1 MVANA
6 NWWCCSQSIEKKD
19 WFLIYQHYLII
30 VIRKPNSMFFRY
42 FGQGVF
48 GFVGIKPNVFFFLAT
63 ILIMAMFNFQFWVR
77 IKIGSWYYLTC
88 CTSLLFSHFL
98 MCCLTNKTALEL
110 HIVQLIVVLFLNWLT
125 SQIWYCIIS
134 TYCIIDQIC
143 QNISFAHMW
152 CVARFGTKHLKTVF
166 EWLAKTSF

>member
-1 MVANA
+1 MPIDDAAPNQLKKRTDFWFISITWLLLFANLIL
-6 NWWCCSQSIEKKD
+6 CSFDILGKE
-19 WFLIYQHYLII
+19 FLALQALN
-30 VIRKPNSMFFRY
+30 RMF
-42 FGQGVF
+42 
-48 GFVGIKPNVFFFLAT
+48 FFFLAT

-110 HIVQLIVVLFLNWLT
+110 HIVQLIVILFLNWLT

-152 CVARFGTKHLKTVF
+152 CVARFGTKHLKTAF